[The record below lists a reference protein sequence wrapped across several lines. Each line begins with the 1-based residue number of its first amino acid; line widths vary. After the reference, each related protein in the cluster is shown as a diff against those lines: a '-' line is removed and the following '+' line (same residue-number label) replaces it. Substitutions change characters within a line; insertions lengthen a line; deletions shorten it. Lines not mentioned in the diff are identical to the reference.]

1 MGTHKTSLLID
12 NHRARRENLAL
23 CANKI
28 PLKST
33 GESVYYIGKTL
44 ELMGIACLGAGLY
57 LGCVNPYGYSESKA
71 MGVEMGFLTLGVLV
85 FFVGRLIEKRQ

>member
-1 MGTHKTSLLID
+1 M
-12 NHRARRENLAL
+12 
-23 CANKI
+23 
-28 PLKST
+28 
-33 GESVYYIGKTL
+33 YYIGKTL

-57 LGCVNPYGYSESKA
+57 LGCVNPFGYSESKA